1 LFGAS
6 VISNNFI
13 GKLDDPEKVSQM
25 SDTTTCVRAPEVSEE
40 GYASL
45 AASVHRASTIV
56 FPDSA
61 AYANRA
67 ERGADGYS
75 YGLSGTPTT
84 RKLQA
89 AINEL
94 QTAEG
99 TLLLPSG
106 QAAIM
111 LVFVSVLKPG
121 DTVLVPDCAYAPVRS
136 FCKNFLAPRGIHHRV
151 YNPLASADEIAELF
165 DETVRLIWV
174 ETPGSTT
181 MEMSDVT
188 ALVAKAHASDILV
201 GCDNTWATPLN
212 FKPVSVGV
220 DFVAEALTKYPGGHS
235 DVLMGSVS
243 VRDRDWFLSLKSM
256 MSMMGLG
263 VSPDD
268 CALVLRGL
276 ETMPL
281 RLRHS
286 QKVALEFAQRIC
298 DQVSPDLVL
307 HPALPN
313 DPGHALWKRDFSGA
327 SGVFSIVIPD
337 EKVSFVTE
345 AIDCAKT
352 FSIGASWGGTHSLL
366 APMSVAADRT
376 FPWPGDANMILRIS
390 IGLEDPDDLWRDLQ
404 SIVDAIAS

>member
-1 LFGAS
+1 
-6 VISNNFI
+6 
-13 GKLDDPEKVSQM
+13 M
-25 SDTTTCVRAPEVSEE
+25 SDKTICVRSPAIDET

-45 AASVHRASTIV
+45 APSIHRASTIV
-56 FPDSA
+56 FPDSH
-61 AYANRA
+61 AYANRTD
-67 ERGADGYS
+67 RGADGYS

-89 AINEL
+89 AINKL
-94 QTAEG
+94 HAAEG

-121 DTVLVPDCAYAPVRS
+121 DTVLIPDCAYPPVRS
-136 FCKNFLAPRGIHHRV
+136 FCEKFLAPRGIYHRV
-151 YNPLASADEIAELF
+151 YDPRASIDETLKLF
-165 DETVRLIWV
+165 DETVRLIWF

-181 MEMSDVT
+181 MEMTDVL
-188 ALVAKAHASDILV
+188 AMVAAAHDRDVLV

-212 FKPVSVGV
+212 FKPVLVGV
-220 DFVAEALTKYPGGHS
+220 DFVVEALTKYPGGHS

-243 VRDRDWFLSLKSM
+243 VRKRDWFLSFKSM
-256 MSMMGLG
+256 MSMMGIG

-286 QKVALEFAQRIC
+286 EKVGLEFARRIC
-298 DQVSPDLVL
+298 DRISPKMVL
-307 HPALPN
+307 HPALSH
-313 DPGHALWKRDFSGA
+313 DPGHTLWQRDFSGG

-337 EKVSFVTE
+337 DKVSAVTT
-345 AIDCAKT
+345 AIDHAKT

-366 APMSVAADRT
+366 APMSVAAARK
-376 FPWPGDANMILRIS
+376 FPWPGNTNMILRIS
-390 IGLEDPDDLWRDLQ
+390 VGLEDPDDLWQDLLP
-404 SIVDAIAS
+404 IVDALAT

>member
-1 LFGAS
+1 
-6 VISNNFI
+6 
-13 GKLDDPEKVSQM
+13 M
-25 SDTTTCVRAPEVSEE
+25 SDETTCVRPPAISDD
-40 GYASL
+40 GYVSL
-45 AASVHRASTIV
+45 APSVHRASTIV

-75 YGLSGTPTT
+75 YGLGGTPTT

-89 AINEL
+89 AINKLEI
-94 QTAEG
+94 AEG

-121 DTVLVPDCAYAPVRS
+121 DTVLIPDCAYPPVRS
-136 FCKNFLAPRGIHHRV
+136 FCQDFLAPRGIEYRV
-151 YNPLASADEIAELF
+151 YDPRASIDEVTLMFTEK
-165 DETVRLIWV
+165 VRLVWV

-181 MEMSDVT
+181 MEMMDVP
-188 ALVAKAHASDILV
+188 ALVASAHAKGILV

-220 DFVAEALTKYPGGHS
+220 DFVVEALTKYAGGHS
-235 DVLMGSVS
+235 DILMGSVS
-243 VRDRDWFLSLKSM
+243 VRSRDWYLSLKSM

-281 RLRHS
+281 RLRHAE
-286 QKVALEFAQRIC
+286 KTALEFARRIC
-298 DQVSPDLVL
+298 ERISPELVL
-307 HPALPN
+307 HPALAH
-313 DPGHALWKRDFSGA
+313 DPGHDLWQRDFAGA

-337 EKVSFVTE
+337 DKVFAVIAAVDRAE
-345 AIDCAKT
+345 T

-376 FPWPGDANMILRIS
+376 FAWPGNTSTILRIS
-390 IGLEDPDDLWRDLQ
+390 IGLEDPDDLWRDL
-404 SIVDAIAS
+404 SRIINALA

>member
-1 LFGAS
+1 
-6 VISNNFI
+6 
-13 GKLDDPEKVSQM
+13 M
-25 SDTTTCVRAPEVSEE
+25 SDTTTCVRAPEISEE

-67 ERGADGYS
+67 ARGADGYT

-121 DTVLVPDCAYAPVRS
+121 DTVLIPDCAYPPVRS
-136 FCKNFLAPRGIHHRV
+136 FCENFLTPRGIHHRV
-151 YNPLASADEIAELF
+151 YNPSASIDEIALLF

-181 MEMSDVT
+181 MEMTDVS
-188 ALVAKAHASDILV
+188 ALVAKAHGQDVLV

-220 DFVAEALTKYPGGHS
+220 DFVVEALTKYPGGHS

-243 VRDRDWFLSLKSM
+243 VRTRDWFLSMKQM

-286 QKVALEFAQRIC
+286 EKIAIQFAEMIC
-298 DQVSPDLVL
+298 DRISPDLVL
-307 HPALPN
+307 HPTLASN
-313 DPGHALWKRDFSGA
+313 PGHTLWKRDFSGG

-337 EKVSFVTE
+337 DKLSAVIA

-366 APMSVAADRT
+366 APMSVATDRT
-376 FPWPGDANMILRIS
+376 FPWPGNTNMILRIS
-390 IGLEDPDDLWRDLQ
+390 IGLEDPDDLWRDLRPV
-404 SIVDAIAS
+404 VDAIAS